1 MNLTV
6 SKNKLAEWS
15 FDLEAYDGYQVN
27 VKPVD
32 ISKLTVDEQA
42 DLIVKKLSEPPK
54 PKRSTEYDI
63 MVMLSKSIAE
73 EIDREILK
81 EFNTKGL
88 SK

>member
-1 MNLTV
+1 MNLKV
-6 SKNKLAEWS
+6 SKNRLAKWS
-15 FDLEAYDGYQVN
+15 FDLEADDGYGDN
-27 VKPVD
+27 AKPVD

-63 MVMLSKSIAE
+63 MVMLSRSIAE

-81 EFNTKGL
+81 EFKTKGL
-88 SK
+88 LK